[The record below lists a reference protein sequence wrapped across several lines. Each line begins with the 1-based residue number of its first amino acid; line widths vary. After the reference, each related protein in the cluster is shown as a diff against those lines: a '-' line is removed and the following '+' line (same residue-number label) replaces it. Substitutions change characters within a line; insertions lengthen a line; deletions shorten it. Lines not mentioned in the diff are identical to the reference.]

1 MAARRPGSI
10 SSPGSWSSCCSGF
23 ASGLPLLLTLSTLTF
38 WLAEAKVDKAAIGLF
53 ALVGLPYTWKFV
65 WAPIIDRVPLPLFTP
80 LLGRRRGWLL
90 FVQILLALAI
100 LGLGAS
106 DPQADL
112 GRMAL
117 FAVLVAFLSASQDI
131 VIDAYRVELLEERQQ
146 GAGAAMVVIGYRVA
160 MLLAGA
166 GALFVAEF
174 AGWFWAYAAM
184 AGCLG
189 VGMVTVLFAPEPAV
203 SPVALA
209 QRRAGAAVW
218 LQARPWSS
226 RSPTS
231 SAATASARRVLIL
244 LFIMLYKL
252 GDALLGTMT
261 NPFYVEL
268 GFTKPEVATIVK
280 GYGLVATL
288 LGGFLGGVI
297 VNRRGIVPAL
307 WICGMIQLLS
317 NLIFVLQAWVGHD
330 LTMLAVTIS
339 VENLA
344 GGMGTAAFVAYLS
357 SLCNLSYTATQ
368 YALLSSFMA
377 QARTTLERR
386 RRLSRR
392 EHELGRL
399 LPDHDRRRHTRACC
413 CCCSLQR
420 RLRRRRARAGRRR
433 RRAVA
438 EPRMNAASR
447 APAPLLASLLAAL
460 ARRRPCGAAGALPAR
475 RSAPAGVTGIYY
487 QIGAAICRL
496 LRDHPPATPIDCS
509 TEGSAGSVDNVGGCR
524 TGAAAAGTGA
534 VRHAATTR

>member
-1 MAARRPGSI
+1 
-10 SSPGSWSSCCSGF
+10 
-23 ASGLPLLLTLSTLTF
+23 
-38 WLAEAKVDKAAIGLF
+38 
-53 ALVGLPYTWKFV
+53 
-65 WAPIIDRVPLPLFTP
+65 
-80 LLGRRRGWLL
+80 
-90 FVQILLALAI
+90 
-100 LGLGAS
+100 
-106 DPQADL
+106 
-112 GRMAL
+112 MAL

-184 AGCLG
+184 AACLG
-189 VGMVTVLFAPEPAV
+189 LGMVTVLFAPEPRA
-203 SPVALA
+203 
-209 QRRAGAAVW
+209 AGAPLAPAAPGAAWLREAVVEPF
-218 LQARPWSS
+218 ADFFR
-226 RSPTS
+226 RNGVG
-231 SAATASARRVLIL
+231 TAMLIL

-307 WICGMIQLLS
+307 WICGVIQLLS
-317 NLIFVLQAWVGHD
+317 NLVFVLQAWVGHD

-377 QARTTLERR
+377 QARTTLSAGGGYLAESMDWVGFF
-386 RRLSRR
+386 LTTTAAAVP
-392 EHELGRL
+392 GL
-399 LPDHDRRRHTRACC
+399 LLLLL
-413 CCCSLQR
+413 LQR
-420 RLRRRRARAGRRR
+420 RLAGADARPAHGRQHSAG
-433 RRAVA
+433 A
-438 EPRMNAASR
+438 EAGMSRIARLAA
-447 APAPLLASLLAAL
+447 LAALLAAL
-460 ARRRPCGAAGALPAR
+460 APAPARAAGTAPFSAGDQHRWGHRHLLPDRRRHLPAAARPSAVTSDRLPDRGLRGLGGQCRSGRSGPDAAGAGAVGHALRRGHRYGRLRRPQPRQPAARAVLARGRDLPRPHHRAQLGAADRRPAR
-475 RSAPAGVTGIYY
+475 AGGSISA
-487 QIGAAICRL
+487 R
-496 LRDHPPATPIDCS
+496 PPRAP
-509 TEGSAGSVDNVGGCR
+509 R
-524 TGAAAAGTGA
+524 
-534 VRHAATTR
+534 

>member
-1 MAARRPGSI
+1 MLRDWLRVTEVYLEPRVVVVLLL
-10 SSPGSWSSCCSGF
+10 GF

-38 WLAEAKVDKAAIGLF
+38 WLAEAQVDKAAIGLF
-53 ALVGLPYTWKFV
+53 ALAGLPYTWKFAWSPV
-65 WAPIIDRVPLPLFTP
+65 IDRVPLPLLTRA
-80 LLGRRRGWLL
+80 LGRRRGWLL

-100 LGLGAS
+100 VGLGAS

-166 GALFVAEF
+166 GALLIAAY

-184 AGCLG
+184 AACLG
-189 VGMVTVLFAPEPAV
+189 IGMVTVLLAPEPDA
-203 SPVALA
+203 PLPA
-209 QRRAGAAVW
+209 RGGGAAVW
-218 LQARPWSS
+218 LKQAVVEPFADFFR
-226 RSPTS
+226 RNGM
-231 SAATASARRVLIL
+231 ATALLIL

-288 LGGFLGGVI
+288 LGGFLGGAI
-297 VNRRGIVPAL
+297 VNLRGIVPAL
-307 WICGMIQLLS
+307 WICGIVQLLS
-317 NLIFVLQAWVGHD
+317 NLVFVLQAWAGRD

-377 QARTTLERR
+377 QARTTLSAGGGF
-386 RRLSRR
+386 LADNMSWIGFF
-392 EHELGRL
+392 LTTTAAAVPGL
-399 LPDHDRRRHTRACC
+399 LLLLL
-413 CCCSLQR
+413 LQR
-420 RLRRRRARAGRRR
+420 RLAGAS
-433 RRAVA
+433 RAVA
-438 EPRMNAASR
+438 APSR
-447 APAPLLASLLAAL
+447 LE
-460 ARRRPCGAAGALPAR
+460 
-475 RSAPAGVTGIYY
+475 V
-487 QIGAAICRL
+487 
-496 LRDHPPATPIDCS
+496 
-509 TEGSAGSVDNVGGCR
+509 V
-524 TGAAAAGTGA
+524 
-534 VRHAATTR
+534 

>member
-1 MAARRPGSI
+1 MSAAVGEWLRASRVYLEPRVLVVLLL
-10 SSPGSWSSCCSGF
+10 GF

-38 WLAEAKVDKAAIGLF
+38 WLAEAEIDKAAIGLF
-53 ALVGLPYTWKFV
+53 ALVGLPYTWKFLWSPV
-65 WAPIIDRVPLPLFTP
+65 IDRVPLPVLTR
-80 LLGRRRGWLL
+80 LLGRRRGWLVL
-90 FVQILLALAI
+90 VQLLLILAI
-100 LGLGAS
+100 LALGAS
-106 DPQADL
+106 DPRAPL

-166 GALFVAEF
+166 GALVIAEF

-189 VGMVTVLFAPEPAV
+189 LGILTVLLAPEPAV
-203 SPVALA
+203 PALA
-209 QRRAGAAVW
+209 AMPAAAGAGAWLRTAVVEPF
-218 LQARPWSS
+218 ADFFR
-226 RSPTS
+226 RNG
-231 SAATASARRVLIL
+231 AGTALLIL

-288 LGGFLGGVI
+288 VGGFLGGVI

-307 WICGMIQLLS
+307 WICGIVQLLS
-317 NLIFVLQAWVGHD
+317 NLVFVLQAWVGRD

-357 SLCNLSYTATQ
+357 SLCNLAFTATQ

-377 QARTTLERR
+377 QARTTLSAGGGY
-386 RRLSRR
+386 LADAMDWVGFF
-392 EHELGRL
+392 LTTTAAAVPGL
-399 LPDHDRRRHTRACC
+399 LLLLL
-413 CCCSLQR
+413 LQR
-420 RLRRRRARAGRRR
+420 RI
-433 RRAVA
+433 
-438 EPRMNAASR
+438 
-447 APAPLLASLLAAL
+447 
-460 ARRRPCGAAGALPAR
+460 AGAMRPEAPR
-475 RSAPAGVTGIYY
+475 ASPAGAGVE
-487 QIGAAICRL
+487 
-496 LRDHPPATPIDCS
+496 PA
-509 TEGSAGSVDNVGGCR
+509 
-524 TGAAAAGTGA
+524 
-534 VRHAATTR
+534 

>member
-1 MAARRPGSI
+1 MQAWLAATRVYLEPRVLVVLLL
-10 SSPGSWSSCCSGF
+10 GF

-38 WLAEAKVDKAAIGLF
+38 WLAEAEVDKAAIGLF

-65 WAPIIDRVPLPLFTP
+65 WSPVIDRVRLPLLTP

-90 FVQILLALAI
+90 LVQALLVVAI
-100 LGLGAS
+100 LGLGAG
-106 DPQADL
+106 DPQQNLAQ
-112 GRMAL
+112 MAVL
-117 FAVLVAFLSASQDI
+117 AVLVAFLSASQDI
-131 VIDAYRVELLEERQQ
+131 VIDAYRVELLSERQQ

-166 GALFVAEF
+166 GALVIAEL

-189 VGMVTVLFAPEPAV
+189 IGMVTVLLAPEPQVGAQ
-203 SPVALA
+203 ALA
-209 QRRAGAAVW
+209 LGSGGPAQWLRTAVVEPFAEFFRRNGPGIA
-218 LQARPWSS
+218 L
-226 RSPTS
+226 
-231 SAATASARRVLIL
+231 LIL

-268 GFTKPEVATIVK
+268 GFSKPEVAAIVK

-307 WICGMIQLLS
+307 WICGVVQLLS
-317 NLIFVLQAWVGHD
+317 NLVFVLQAWVGHD
-330 LTMLAVTIS
+330 LTMLTVTIS

-377 QARTTLERR
+377 QARTTLSAGGGFLAE
-386 RRLSRR
+386 S
-392 EHELGRL
+392 LGWVPFFLASTAAALPGL
-399 LPDHDRRRHTRACC
+399 LLLLM
-413 CCCSLQR
+413 LQR
-420 RLRRRRARAGRRR
+420 RLAGLGPSGDG
-433 RRAVA
+433 AVA
-438 EPRMNAASR
+438 AVPGVR
-447 APAPLLASLLAAL
+447 PA
-460 ARRRPCGAAGALPAR
+460 
-475 RSAPAGVTGIYY
+475 
-487 QIGAAICRL
+487 
-496 LRDHPPATPIDCS
+496 
-509 TEGSAGSVDNVGGCR
+509 
-524 TGAAAAGTGA
+524 
-534 VRHAATTR
+534 